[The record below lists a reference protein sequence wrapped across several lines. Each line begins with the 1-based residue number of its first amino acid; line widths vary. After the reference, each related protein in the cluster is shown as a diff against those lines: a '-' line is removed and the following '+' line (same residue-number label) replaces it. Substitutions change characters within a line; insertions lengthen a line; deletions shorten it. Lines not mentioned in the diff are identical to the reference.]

1 MTRTA
6 RDHLETGGFLTMAN
20 THSSVVLG
28 IDPGL
33 DRTGWAVVRRGER
46 GTQTLSACG
55 LIHTAAGQDLPKRL
69 AYIFEEFQ
77 KILSVYRPDQVAME
91 QNFFLKRAVTMA
103 NTVMTRGVIILACE
117 QAQKPISFY
126 PPKRVKM
133 TLCGTGTADKK
144 QVQRMVQL
152 TLNLDKKP
160 EPDDVADAVAI
171 AICHNKTAPLNQ
183 KINLQAAF
191 LEKIKAA
198 KAAQLKKFAK

>member
-1 MTRTA
+1 M
-6 RDHLETGGFLTMAN
+6 FKKMN
-20 THSSVVLG
+20 KKSSVVLG

-33 DRTGWAVVRRGER
+33 DRTGWAVVKRGER
-46 GTQTLSACG
+46 AALGLVACG
-55 LIHTAAGQDLPKRL
+55 LIHTAAGQELPQRL
-69 AYIFEEFQ
+69 SYIFDALA
-77 KILSVYRPDQVAME
+77 KILADYAPDQVAME
-91 QNFFLKRAVTMA
+91 QNFFLKRAITMA
-103 NTVMTRGVIILACE
+103 NTVMTRGVIILAC
-117 QAQKPISFY
+117 QRAGKTLSFY

-133 TLCGTGTADKK
+133 ILCGTGAADKK

-171 AICHNKTAPLNQ
+171 AICHHKTAPLNQ

-198 KAAQLKKFAK
+198 QAAQIKKFKK